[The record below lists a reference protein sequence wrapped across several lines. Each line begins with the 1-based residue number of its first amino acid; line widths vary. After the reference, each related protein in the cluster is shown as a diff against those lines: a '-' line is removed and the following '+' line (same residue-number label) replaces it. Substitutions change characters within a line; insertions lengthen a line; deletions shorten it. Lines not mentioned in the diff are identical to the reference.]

1 MEVLFISIYPAPN
14 LQQSGRLAD
23 ISLFCLHGCRLH
35 SCSERPALAGV
46 WSPAESLG
54 QASFSSWNLCSKN
67 KNPPPDRF
75 RRWVSRITRY
85 DSRVFSPRRQETHTY
100 SRYNRGKP
108 AWSSGRRKS
117 FNESTETALRSQ
129 CSNCRCSIKS
139 RWRRGPILAVNWEAR
154 GRIVPPIWTLQ
165 RSGRGFLQT
174 GGADPFKVLKR
185 WEDRCLA
192 SICVDAL

>member
-117 FNESTETALRSQ
+117 FNEGTETALRSQ

-139 RWRRGPILAVNWEAR
+139 
-154 GRIVPPIWTLQ
+154 
-165 RSGRGFLQT
+165 
-174 GGADPFKVLKR
+174 GGAGQNRTADIDLA
-185 WEDRCLA
+185 EDRSWVSSNRRSRSFQSLIAMGRPLCCIY
-192 SICVDAL
+192 ICCCS

>member
-35 SCSERPALAGV
+35 SCSERPVLAGV
-46 WSPAESLG
+46 WSPPESLG
-54 QASFSSWNLCSKN
+54 QASFSSWNLGPKN

-75 RRWVSRITRY
+75 RRWVSRIARY

-108 AWSSGRRKS
+108 AWSSGRRES
-117 FNESTETALRSQ
+117 FNEGTETALRSQ

-139 RWRRGPILAVNWEAR
+139 GWW
-154 GRIVPPIWTLQ
+154 
-165 RSGRGFLQT
+165 
-174 GGADPFKVLKR
+174 GGADPGRKLGGAGQNRTADIDLADDRSWVSSNWRRRSFQSLKAR
-185 WEDRCLA
+185 RRPLSC
-192 SICVDAL
+192 IYTC

>member
-46 WSPAESLG
+46 WSPPVSLG
-54 QASFSSWNLCSKN
+54 QDSFSSWNLGPKN

-75 RRWVSRITRY
+75 RRWVSRIARY

-117 FNESTETALRSQ
+117 FNETTETGLRSQ

-139 RWRRGPILAVNWEAR
+139 RWRRGPILAINWEAR
-154 GRIVPPIWTLQ
+154 GRIIPPLWTLQ
-165 RSGRGFLQT
+165 KSGRGFLQT